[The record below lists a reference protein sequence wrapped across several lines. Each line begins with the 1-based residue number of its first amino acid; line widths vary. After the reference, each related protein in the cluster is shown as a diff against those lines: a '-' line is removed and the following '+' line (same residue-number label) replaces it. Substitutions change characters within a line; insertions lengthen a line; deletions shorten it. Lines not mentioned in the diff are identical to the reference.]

1 MAKIAQLSQG
11 AEQIYPKTITDAIG
25 VVGKAK
31 LLTTYL
37 TEIDRTANGWTLEA
51 NPSGQTLTF
60 TLYKIDATNTKTAV
74 STINIAQDIYL
85 DDVDYIAS
93 AHTMV
98 FHYNTASGKQD
109 IPVDLTDLVDPY
121 YAEGS
126 GITLDG
132 ATFKLVLDP
141 STDNI
146 LTRSEN
152 GLKVAISAA
161 GDTYVGAAI
170 DSTNKNQ
177 VNVSIADNVLTTSGD
192 VENINTTGK
201 LADAKAIKD
210 FVNAKTVDLAI
221 TASGE
226 TGNNALVEAEVNAAV
241 NNKHV
246 IVSTTEKLQNAVA
259 SAETALQSIEKS
271 GDYLTVSAKANN
283 SQTVGLNVADDL
295 TGTLTNKVAD
305 ASAVKTYVDGK
316 VNGLNANV
324 SGTSGAVTVQVIEAS
339 GVVTNVNVTATTAS
353 VKNTVSDENA
363 LAKAKDV
370 KEHIKDSIDALN
382 ADVSGQTTDTFI
394 KVQVTEESGKTA
406 SVVVTDTVV
415 AVSAATASNKGLA
428 EASDVKGYVDGEIT
442 KSDIKA
448 SADITPTKGN
458 DGTTLA
464 INYGSIASGATSAVT
479 GGDIYLW
486 GVTATLGAT
495 ADDSQAWPA

>member
-11 AEQIYPKTITDAIG
+11 TEQIYPKTITDAIG

-152 GLKVAISAA
+152 GLKVAISAT

-170 DSTNKNQ
+170 DSNNKNK
-177 VNVSIADNVLTTSGD
+177 VVITPNVITASSM
-192 VENINTTGK
+192 TGN
-201 LADAKAIKD
+201 LEGALVDAKAIKD
-210 FVNAKTVDLAI
+210 YVDAQTTDLAV
-221 TASGE
+221 TAEGD
-226 TGNNALVEAEVNAAV
+226 TGATALVTAEVNAEID
-241 NNKHV
+241 NKHV
-246 IVSTTEKLQNAVA
+246 IVASTGKLKNAVA
-259 SAETALQSIEKS
+259 SAETALQGIEKN
-271 GDYLTVSAKANN
+271 GDYLTVSTKANN

-316 VNGLNANV
+316 VNDLNANV
-324 SGTSGAVTVQVIEAS
+324 SGASGAVTVQVIEAS
-339 GVVTNVNVTATTAS
+339 GIVTNVNVTATTAS
-353 VKNTVSDENA
+353 VKNTISDENA

-382 ADVSGQTTDTFI
+382 ADVTGQTTDTFI

-415 AVSAATASNKGLA
+415 AVSAANASNKGLA

-464 INYGSIASGATSAVT
+464 INYGSIASGAASAVT
-479 GGDIYLW
+479 GGDIYAW
-486 GVTATLGAT
+486 GVTATLGDT
-495 ADDSQAWPA
+495 ANDGQAWPA